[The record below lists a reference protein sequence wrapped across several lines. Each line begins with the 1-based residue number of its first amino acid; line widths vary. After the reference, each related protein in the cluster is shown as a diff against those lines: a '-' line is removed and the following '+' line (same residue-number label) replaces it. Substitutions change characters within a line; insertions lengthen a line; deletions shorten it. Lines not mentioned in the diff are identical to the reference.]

1 MPQMQIVS
9 HMTDTRTIRTR
20 NRTAQQGDVE
30 RDLDSAIANIGERLD
45 VWAEFSAAQRLV
57 RRREYAE
64 WIVHAVLALTRRLS

>member
-9 HMTDTRTIRTR
+9 HR